1 MSRSRDG
8 LSPCKGGKTET
19 GEGCRKVRIG
29 VTDCPVRAPA
39 KPKVMA
45 KESYKDG

>member
-1 MSRSRDG
+1 MAYQ
-8 LSPCKGGKTET
+8 LAKGKWRQVRGV
-19 GEGCRKVRIG
+19 GKVRMG
-29 VTDCPVRAPA
+29 MTDCLEGAPA